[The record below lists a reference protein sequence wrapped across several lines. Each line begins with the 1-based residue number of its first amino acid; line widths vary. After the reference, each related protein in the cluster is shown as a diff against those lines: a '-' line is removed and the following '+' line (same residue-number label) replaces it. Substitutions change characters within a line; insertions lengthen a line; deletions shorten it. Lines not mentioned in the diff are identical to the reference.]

1 MKHKSLWLRLWV
13 VAVPLAGSVAFTACQ
28 KEDLSGKI
36 VIQAESLGNGK
47 VAVEGRASTWV
58 DGDQIRINDKT
69 KTVSVTDDVATIDN
83 SVESLTAPYNAIYP
97 AAICPD
103 ADLSG
108 ATSIDIN
115 LPDEYHYSESDGL
128 QHLDIPMAAHS
139 DGNTLQFKHLGG
151 ALTISVINR
160 FGAEMSLD
168 EITVESSTSQI
179 CGVREVVFANITG
192 QSANDAEV
200 TDAQKKVRM
209 LFDSPL
215 AVANNATK
223 NIVIPVLPVSG
234 SNKFTI
240 HVTAIC
246 NGKHYSFS
254 KTQNTG
260 GALQRNE
267 MGFVPVE
274 MSATSEDV
282 SLLVS
287 STSDYNSL
295 VSYINGLT
303 TGSTT
308 LKVSVDG
315 TIDFGGASVTPINA
329 NANTIIFEG
338 KNNAT
343 IKNLTMTG
351 VSNCYGLTYSFNTSS
366 NITFKDVTVEDITLP
381 GNSGTICY
389 LGPLCAYTK
398 GNITLDGCTVKDVSI
413 GQASQVLQPYFGGLV
428 GYVYVN
434 NANTQ
439 PLIATIRN
447 CNYIQDNPLVNPA
460 ISRID
465 SPVIGGI
472 IGQVNES
479 NSKTIQVLMDNCV
492 AKSQTNDYFNL
503 SLTLVSGSYHLNLG
517 GLIGNCRMSSISTE
531 FTNLQI
537 KNCTSKI
544 DFTIEKTTANN
555 IYIGGIIGQFSGNN
569 SSIIPTTTHWSG
581 NSVSGTIQYRNNG
594 SNNHVNSVVGLF
606 NTQTIYDW
614 TDLVTTNVTISN
626 L

>member
-1 MKHKSLWLRLWV
+1 MRHRCYWLRLWV
-13 VAVPLAGSVAFTACQ
+13 AALPLVGSVAFTACE
-28 KEDLSGKI
+28 KEDLDGKI
-36 VIQAESLGNGK
+36 VIQAEKLGNGK
-47 VAVEGRASTWV
+47 VAMEGRSSTWV
-58 DGDQIRINDKT
+58 DGELIRINGQT
-69 KTVSVTDDVATIDN
+69 KAVSVTDDVATIDN
-83 SVESLTAPYNAIYP
+83 SVESVTAPYNAIYP
-97 AAICPD
+97 AALCPD

-108 ATSIDIN
+108 LASISVT

-128 QHLDIPMAAHS
+128 QHIDIPMAAHS

-151 ALTISVINR
+151 ALTISVING

-192 QSANDAEV
+192 QYANDAEV

-209 LFDSPL
+209 VFDSPL
-215 AVANNATK
+215 AVANDTSKSK
-223 NIVIPVLPVSG
+223 NIVIPVLPVSS

-351 VSNCYGLTYSFNTSS
+351 VSNCYGLTFSKNTSS
-366 NITFKDVTVEDITLP
+366 NISISNLTVENITLP
-381 GNSGTICY
+381 GSDGNPCY
-389 LGPLCAYTK
+389 LGALCAYTM
-398 GNITLDGCTVKDVSI
+398 GDITLTNCTVKNVSI
-413 GQASQVLQPYFGGLV
+413 GQESKVLDCSWGGII
-428 GYVYVN
+428 GYVYVDN
-434 NANTQ
+434 VSATPLEVSISNCTLHQ
-439 PLIATIRN
+439 DTPLINA
-447 CNYIQDNPLVNPA
+447 
-460 ISRID
+460 SR
-465 SPVIGGI
+465 
-472 IGQVNES
+472 
-479 NSKTIQVLMDNCV
+479 
-492 AKSQTNDYFNL
+492 
-503 SLTLVSGSYHLNLG
+503 
-517 GLIGNCRMSSISTE
+517 
-531 FTNLQI
+531 
-537 KNCTSKI
+537 
-544 DFTIEKTTANN
+544 
-555 IYIGGIIGQFSGNN
+555 
-569 SSIIPTTTHWSG
+569 
-581 NSVSGTIQYRNNG
+581 
-594 SNNHVNSVVGLF
+594 
-606 NTQTIYDW
+606 
-614 TDLVTTNVTISN
+614 
-626 L
+626 

>member
-1 MKHKSLWLRLWV
+1 MRHRCYWLRLWV
-13 VAVPLAGSVAFTACQ
+13 AALPLVGSVAFTACE
-28 KEDLSGKI
+28 KENLDGKI
-36 VIQAESLGNGK
+36 VIQAEKLGNGK
-47 VAVEGRASTWV
+47 VAMEGRSSTWV
-58 DGDQIRINDKT
+58 DGELIRINGQT
-69 KTVSVTDDVATIDN
+69 KAVSVTDDVATIDN
-83 SVESLTAPYNAIYP
+83 SVESVTAPYNAIYP
-97 AAICPD
+97 AALCPD

-108 ATSIDIN
+108 LASISVT

-128 QHLDIPMAAHS
+128 QHIDIPMAAHS

-209 LFDSPL
+209 VFDSPL
-215 AVANNATK
+215 AVAYNTSK
-223 NIVIPVLPVSG
+223 NIVIPVLPVSS

-240 HVTAIC
+240 NVTATC
-246 NGKHYSFS
+246 NGKHYAFS
-254 KTQNTG
+254 KSQTTG

-287 STSDYNSL
+287 SVADYNSL
-295 VSYINGLT
+295 VTYINGLT
-303 TGSTT
+303 AGSTT
-308 LKVSVDG
+308 LKISVDG

-351 VSNCYGLTYSFNTSS
+351 ASNCYGLTYSFNPSS

-389 LGPLCAYTK
+389 LGPLCAHTK

-428 GYVYVN
+428 GYLFVN
-434 NANTQ
+434 NANTL
-439 PLIATIRN
+439 PLIANIRN
-447 CNYIQDNPLVNPA
+447 CNFIQDASLVNPS
-460 ISRID
+460 ITKIE

-472 IGQVNES
+472 IGAIIES
-479 NSKTIQVLMDNCV
+479 SSELIQTSINNCNV
-492 AKSQTNDYFNL
+492 SSSTGSFSVSIDPT
-503 SLTLVSGSYHLNLG
+503 TLH
-517 GLIGNCRMSSISTE
+517 
-531 FTNLQI
+531 
-537 KNCTSKI
+537 
-544 DFTIEKTTANN
+544 
-555 IYIGGIIGQFSGNN
+555 IGGIIGNYTCGTSAPDFTNVIITNTTANINYTITNSGQNLYAGG
-569 SSIIPTTTHWSG
+569 IIGYCKGENYPTTSNWSG
-581 NSVSGTIQYRNNG
+581 NTVEGQINYYTTTGTEKCRV
-594 SNNHVNSVVGLF
+594 HKV
-606 NTQTIYDW
+606 
-614 TDLVTTNVTISN
+614 ISN
-626 L
+626 RDDNNTIWSPMISYNNLSINHYTAK

>member
-1 MKHKSLWLRLWV
+1 MRHRCYWLRLWV
-13 VAVPLAGSVAFTACQ
+13 AALPLVGSVAFTACE
-28 KEDLSGKI
+28 KENLDGKI
-36 VIQAESLGNGK
+36 VIQAEKLGNGK
-47 VAVEGRASTWV
+47 VAMEGRSSTWV
-58 DGDQIRINDKT
+58 DGELIRINDKT

-108 ATSIDIN
+108 AASIDIT
-115 LPDEYHYSESDGL
+115 LPDEYHYSESGGT
-128 QHLDIPMAAHS
+128 QHIDIPMAAHS

-215 AVANNATK
+215 AVANDTSK
-223 NIVIPVLPVSG
+223 NIVIPVLPVSS

-287 STSDYNSL
+287 SVTDYNSL
-295 VSYINGLT
+295 VTYINGLT
-303 TGSTT
+303 AGSTT
-308 LKVSVDG
+308 LKISVDG

-351 VSNCYGLTYSFNTSS
+351 VSNCYGLTYSFNPSS

-381 GNSGTICY
+381 GNNVTICY
-389 LGPLCAYTK
+389 LGAFCAYTK
-398 GNITLDGCTVKDVSI
+398 GNITLDGCTAKNVSI
-413 GQASQVLQPYFGGLV
+413 GQASQTLQPYFGGLV
-428 GYVYVN
+428 GYLFVS
-434 NANTQ
+434 NTNTL
-439 PLIATIRN
+439 PLIANIRN
-447 CNYIQDNPLVNPA
+447 CNFIQDASLVNPS
-460 ISRID
+460 ITKID

-472 IGQVNES
+472 IGQIMETDPN
-479 NSKTIQVLMDNCV
+479 TIQLIMDNCV
-492 AKSQTNDYFNL
+492 VKNSSDGSFGL
-503 SLTLVSGSYHLNLG
+503 SLSLVSGSYHLNLG
-517 GLIGNCRMSSISTE
+517 GLIGYCKMPSIMTI

-537 KNCTSKI
+537 KNCSSKI
-544 DFTIEKTTANN
+544 NFTIEKTTSNN
-555 IYIGGIIGQFSGNN
+555 LYIGGMIGQFSGNN
-569 SSIIPTTTHWSG
+569 TSIIPTSDYWSG
-581 NSVSGTIQYRNNG
+581 NTVTGSIQYRNNG
-594 SNNHVNSVVGLF
+594 SNNHTNAVVGYF
-606 NTQTIYDW
+606 NGREIDDW
-614 TDLVTTNVTISN
+614 SGLATTNVTITN